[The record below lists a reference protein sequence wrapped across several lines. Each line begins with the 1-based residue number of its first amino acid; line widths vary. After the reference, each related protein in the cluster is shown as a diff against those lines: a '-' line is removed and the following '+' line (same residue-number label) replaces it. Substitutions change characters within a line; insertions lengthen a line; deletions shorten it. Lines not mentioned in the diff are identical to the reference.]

1 MHRIFH
7 RPKFVS
13 LINIKTT
20 IDMDRKD
27 FLKKGLLGTG
37 MFVASAS
44 LGNTMKNEIDE
55 IEPLEPIGYN
65 HLPNTDS
72 KIKDNSVFHQADSRG
87 KADHG
92 WLESN
97 HTFSFA
103 NYHNP
108 ERMHFGVLRVL
119 NDDKVE
125 AGRGFGT
132 HPHDNMEII
141 SIPLEGDLEHKD
153 SMGNSAI
160 IRSGDIQVMSAGTG
174 VMHSEFNKNND
185 SLVKF
190 LQIWVY
196 PNKRN
201 VTPRYDQI
209 TLDKTKGQN
218 QFQQIL
224 SPNADDEGV
233 WIHQD
238 AWFNLGNFENDVE
251 TNYKI
256 NKKGNGVYAFILKG
270 SAEIEGQKLE
280 KRDGFGVWD
289 ISVLNIKSTSENTEI
304 LLMEVPMTM

>member
-1 MHRIFH
+1 
-7 RPKFVS
+7 
-13 LINIKTT
+13 
-20 IDMDRKD
+20 MDRKD

-44 LGNTMKNEIDE
+44 LGNTMKNKIDE

-65 HLPNTDS
+65 HLPNTES
-72 KIKDNSVFHQADSRG
+72 KIKDNSVIHKADSRG

-92 WLESN
+92 WLLSQ

-119 NDDKVE
+119 NDDRVE

-153 SMGNSAI
+153 SMGNTAI
-160 IRSGDIQVMSAGTG
+160 IKSGDIQVMSAGTG
-174 VMHSEFNKNND
+174 IMHSEFNKNSD
-185 SLVKF
+185 QLVKF

-209 TLDKTKGQN
+209 TLDKTKSQN
-218 QFQQIL
+218 KFQQIL
-224 SPNADDEGV
+224 SPNADDEGI

-238 AWFNLGNFENDVE
+238 AWFHMGTFDEGRRSIIRSEKEEMGYMLLS
-251 TNYKI
+251 
-256 NKKGNGVYAFILKG
+256 LK
-270 SAEIEGQKLE
+270 EVLKL
-280 KRDGFGVWD
+280 KAR
-289 ISVLNIKSTSENTEI
+289 K
-304 LLMEVPMTM
+304 